1 MTGPDRSAPSS
12 PSGDPAPEAPVSPA
26 EPLGP
31 VEKAGRGEDPGDPQG
46 KDLDLF
52 GRYLTVWVALCIV
65 AGVAVGRFLP
75 AVPETLSRYTVA
87 QVNLPV
93 ALLIWAMI
101 FPMMVQIDFR
111 SILDVRKQPRG
122 ITITLVTNWLI
133 KPFTM
138 FFFAWLF
145 LQVIFAPFI
154 EAGLAREYVAGAILL
169 GAAPCTAM
177 VFVWSYL
184 TRGDAGYT
192 LVQVALNDVIMLF
205 AFAPIVL
212 LLLGLGDI
220 TVPWDTVALSVVLYI
235 VIPLAAGVGV
245 RQWLIRTRGLAW
257 FTKVFLARLA
267 PFPMVGLLL
276 TLVLLFSFQGETILA
291 NPLHIGLIAIPLT
304 IQTLFIFAVAYGWA
318 RLWRVKHAVA
328 APAAL
333 IGASNFFELAVA
345 AAIVLFGLHSGAALA
360 TVVGV
365 LVEVPVMLLLVRFAN
380 RTRHHFPAEDVR
392 KATPLASPP
401 A

>member
-1 MTGPDRSAPSS
+1 MTT
-12 PSGDPAPEAPVSPA
+12 EAPPGTPRKSPPETGA
-26 EPLGP
+26 
-31 VEKAGRGEDPGDPQG
+31 
-46 KDLDLF
+46 KDLGLF
-52 GRYLTVWVALCIV
+52 GRYLTLWVALCIV
-65 AGVAVGRFLP
+65 GGVAIGQFLP
-75 AVPETLSRYTVA
+75 AVPDTLSRFTVA

-93 ALLIWAMI
+93 AVLIWAMI
-101 FPMMVQIDFR
+101 FPMMVQIDFG
-111 SILDVRKQPRG
+111 SILNVRKQPRG

-145 LQVIFAPFI
+145 LQVIFAPLI

-184 TRGDAGYT
+184 TRGDAAYT
-192 LVQVALNDVIMLF
+192 LVQVALNDLIMLF

-220 TVPWDTVALSVVLYI
+220 TVPYDTVFLSVVLYI
-235 VIPLAAGVGV
+235 GIPLVAGVIA
-245 RQWLIRTRGLAW
+245 RSELIRRKGIRW
-257 FTKVFLARLA
+257 FGEVFLKRLG
-267 PFPMVGLLL
+267 PVTMIGLLL
-276 TLVLLFSFQGETILA
+276 TLVLLFSFQGEVILN
-291 NPLHIGLIAIPLT
+291 NPLHIGLIAVPLT
-304 IQTLFIFAVAYGWA
+304 IQTFFIFAVAYGWA
-318 RLWRVKHAVA
+318 RLWRVKHSVA

-345 AAIVLFGLHSGAALA
+345 AAIVLFGLNSGAALA

-365 LVEVPVMLLLVRFAN
+365 LVEVPVMLFLVKIAN
-380 RTRHHFPAEDVR
+380 VTRDSFPGDED
-392 KATPLASPP
+392 SPDLQP
-401 A
+401 EMA

>member
-1 MTGPDRSAPSS
+1 MTTGPSNTATT
-12 PSGDPAPEAPVSPA
+12 PEASQGHD
-26 EPLGP
+26 LGF
-31 VEKAGRGEDPGDPQG
+31 
-46 KDLDLF
+46 F

-65 AGVAVGRFLP
+65 AGVAIGQWLP
-75 AVPETLSRYTVA
+75 VVPESLARFTVA

-93 ALLIWAMI
+93 AVLIWAMI

-111 SILDVRKQPRG
+111 SILDVRRQPRG

-138 FFFAWLF
+138 FVFAWFF
-145 LQVIFAPFI
+145 LQVLFAPLI
-154 EAGLAREYVAGAILL
+154 ESGLAREYVAGAILL

-184 TRGDAGYT
+184 TRGDAAYT
-192 LVQVALNDVIMLF
+192 LVQVALNDIIMLF

-212 LLLGLGDI
+212 ILLGLGDI
-220 TVPWDTVALSVVLYI
+220 TVPYDTVFLSVVLYI
-235 VIPLAAGVGV
+235 VIPLVAGVVV
-245 RQWLIRTRGLAW
+245 RQWLLRTRGVAW
-257 FTKVFLARLA
+257 FGQVFLARLA
-267 PFPMVGLLL
+267 PVTMVGLLL
-276 TLVLLFSFQGETILA
+276 TLVLLFSFQGEVILN

-304 IQTLFIFAVAYGWA
+304 LQTLFIFAVAYGWA
-318 RLWRVKHAVA
+318 RLWKVKHSVA

-345 AAIVLFGLHSGAALA
+345 AAIVLFGLNSGAALA

-365 LVEVPVMLLLVRFAN
+365 LVEVPVMLFLVRVAN
-380 RTRHHFPAEDVR
+380 RTRDRFPDGDAI
-392 KATPLASPP
+392 P
-401 A
+401 APGVAG

>member
-1 MTGPDRSAPSS
+1 MTTERPGRTPQKS
-12 PSGDPAPEAPVSPA
+12 PPETDA
-26 EPLGP
+26 
-31 VEKAGRGEDPGDPQG
+31 
-46 KDLDLF
+46 KDLGVF

-65 AGVAVGRFLP
+65 AGVALGQLLP
-75 AVPETLSRYTVA
+75 TVPEALSRLTFA

-93 ALLIWAMI
+93 AVLIWAMI
-101 FPMMVQIDFR
+101 FPMMVQIDFG
-111 SILDVRKQPRG
+111 SILNVRRQPRG
-122 ITITLVTNWLI
+122 IIITLVTNWLI

-145 LQVIFAPFI
+145 LQVIFAPLI

-184 TRGDAGYT
+184 TRGDAAYT

-220 TVPWDTVALSVVLYI
+220 TVPYDTVLLSVVLYI
-235 VIPLAAGVGV
+235 VIPLAAGVVV
-245 RQWLIRTRGLAW
+245 RRALIRRKGIAW
-257 FTKVFLARLA
+257 FDGVFLKRLG
-267 PFPMVGLLL
+267 PVTIIGLLL
-276 TLVLLFSFQGETILA
+276 TLVLLFSFQGEVILN
-291 NPLHIGLIAIPLT
+291 NPLHIGLIAVPLT
-304 IQTLFIFAVAYGWA
+304 VQTLFIFAVAYGWA
-318 RLWRVKHAVA
+318 RLWKVKHSVA

-345 AAIVLFGLHSGAALA
+345 AAIVLFGLNSGAALA

-365 LVEVPVMLLLVRFAN
+365 LVEVPVMLFLVKIAN
-380 RTRHHFPAEDVR
+380 VTRDSFPGDTDA
-392 KATPLASPP
+392 P
-401 A
+401 ALRPEMT

>member
-1 MTGPDRSAPSS
+1 MSRETNSKETPRS
-12 PSGDPAPEAPVSPA
+12 EA
-26 EPLGP
+26 
-31 VEKAGRGEDPGDPQG
+31 
-46 KDLDLF
+46 KDLGFF
-52 GRYLTVWVALCIV
+52 GRYLTVWVALCIA
-65 AGVAVGRFLP
+65 AGVALGQFLP
-75 AVPETLSRYTVA
+75 VVPETLSRFTVA

-93 ALLIWAMI
+93 AVLIWAMI
-101 FPMMVQIDFR
+101 FPMMVQIDFK
-111 SILDVRKQPRG
+111 SLLDVRKQPRG
-122 ITITLVTNWLI
+122 LTITVVTNWLI

-145 LQVIFAPFI
+145 LQVLFAPFI

-184 TRGDAGYT
+184 TRGDAAYT

-220 TVPWDTVALSVVLYI
+220 TVPYDTVLLSVALYI
-235 VIPLAAGVGV
+235 VIPLLAGAGV
-245 RQWLIRTRGLAW
+245 RSLLIRSRGIAW
-257 FTKVFLARLA
+257 FDGVFLKALG
-267 PFPMVGLLL
+267 PVTIVGLLL
-276 TLVLLFSFQGETILA
+276 TLVLLFSFQGEVILN
-291 NPLHIGLIAIPLT
+291 NPLHIALIAIPLT
-304 IQTLFIFAVAYGWA
+304 VQTFFIFSVAYGWA
-318 RLWRVKHAVA
+318 RLWKVKHSVA

-345 AAIVLFGLHSGAALA
+345 AAIVLFGLNSGAALA

-365 LVEVPVMLLLVRFAN
+365 LVEVPVMLFLVRIAN
-380 RTRHHFPAEDVR
+380 VTREQFPGEDPGV
-392 KATPLASPP
+392 ALQPEMT
-401 A
+401 

>member
-1 MTGPDRSAPSS
+1 MEAGTEDRSQQATGVEDLPG
-12 PSGDPAPEAPVSPA
+12 SGE
-26 EPLGP
+26 EPG
-31 VEKAGRGEDPGDPQG
+31 AQG
-46 KDLDLF
+46 MTLF
-52 GRYLTVWVALCIV
+52 GRYLTLWVALCMGV
-65 AGVAVGRFLP
+65 GVALGQWVP
-75 AVPETLSRYTVA
+75 AVPATLSWFTYA
-87 QVNLPV
+87 QVNVPV
-93 ALLIWAMI
+93 AILIWLMI
-101 FPMMVQIDFR
+101 YPMMVQVDFT
-111 SILDVRKQPRG
+111 SILGVRRRPKG

-184 TRGDAGYT
+184 TRGDPAYT
-192 LVQVALNDVIMLF
+192 LVQVAINDVIMLF

-220 TVPWDTVALSVVLYI
+220 VVPYDTVILSVVLYI
-235 VIPLAAGVGV
+235 VIPLVAGALS
-245 RQWLIRTRGLAW
+245 RWWLIRTRGEKW
-257 FTKVFLARLA
+257 FQEVFVRRLG
-267 PFPMVGLLL
+267 PGTMVGLLL
-276 TLVLLFSFQGETILA
+276 TLVLLFSFQGEVILA
-291 NPLHIGLIAIPLT
+291 NPFHIALIAVPLI
-304 IQTLFIFAVAYGWA
+304 IQTFFVFGVAYGWA
-318 RLWRVKHAVA
+318 RAWKVNHEVA

-345 AAIVLFGLHSGAALA
+345 AAIVLFGLNSGAALA

-365 LVEVPVMLLLVRFAN
+365 LVEVPIMLLLVRFAN
-380 RTRHHFPAEDVR
+380 ATRSRFPVETAGPPTGGSR
-392 KATPLASPP
+392 PASATP
-401 A
+401 

>member
-1 MTGPDRSAPSS
+1 MNTPTNPPSTLSAP
-12 PSGDPAPEAPVSPA
+12 PGPGGNPEAR
-26 EPLGP
+26 GP
-31 VEKAGRGEDPGDPQG
+31 ENEGR
-46 KDLDLF
+46 DLDHF

-65 AGVAVGRFLP
+65 AGVAIGQFLP
-75 AVPETLSRYTVA
+75 AVPETLARHTVA
-87 QVNLPV
+87 EVNLPV

-101 FPMMVQIDFR
+101 FPMMVQIDFG
-111 SILDVRKQPRG
+111 SLLEVRRQPRG
-122 ITITLVTNWLI
+122 ITITLVVNWLI

-184 TRGDAGYT
+184 TRGDAAYT

-220 TVPWDTVALSVVLYI
+220 TVPYDTVFLSVLLYI
-235 VIPLAAGVGV
+235 VIPLAAGVVV
-245 RQWLIRTRGLAW
+245 RQWIMRTRGAEW
-257 FTKVFLARLA
+257 FAQVFLARIA

-276 TLVLLFSFQGETILA
+276 TLVLLFSFQGETILS
-291 NPLHIGLIAIPLT
+291 NPLHIGLIAVPLT

-345 AAIVLFGLHSGAALA
+345 AAIVLFGLNSGAALA

-365 LVEVPVMLLLVRFAN
+365 LVEVPVMLFLVGVAN
-380 RTRHHFPAEDVR
+380 RTRDHFPAEDGGVVSGD
-392 KATPLASPP
+392 ATASAPNT